1 MFLLQFPKV
10 SERKPCTS
18 TAADRDSGGDGFSD
32 EDIEEIGDITPIT
45 PITPIREEE
54 PQLL

>member
-1 MFLLQFPKV
+1 MFLLQFSKL
-10 SERKPCTS
+10 SARKPSTS

-32 EDIEEIGDITPIT
+32 EDIEEIGDITTVTLICG
-45 PITPIREEE
+45 EE